1 MKAVTLYQ
9 PWASLWAL
17 REKRIETRSWFTKY
31 RGPIAIHSSVN
42 FPKWAKELCHEEP
55 FRSALLRQGIS
66 SVKELPLGAVL
77 GYTEIVDV
85 IRMDD
90 QNIRSLSSQELAFGD
105 YQLGRFMWISKGRQV
120 FKQPVAALGKQGI
133 WNWEL
138 PEGVS
143 YECS

>member
-1 MKAVTLYQ
+1 MKAITLYQ

-17 REKRIETRSWFTKY
+17 REKRIETRSWSTRY
-31 RGPIAIHSSVN
+31 RGPIAIHSSIN

-55 FRSALLRQGIS
+55 FRSALLRHGIS

-85 IRMDD
+85 IKMDD
-90 QNIRSLSSQELAFGD
+90 QKIRTLSSQELAFGH
-105 YQLGRFMWISKGRQV
+105 YEPGRFMWVSNGGQV
-120 FKQPVAALGKQGI
+120 LKQLVPAKGKQGL

-143 YECS
+143 YECN